1 VLLIYEL
8 PAKGSNNPVILEER
22 VMNLFMQFLKLSAVV
37 TTLTV
42 MQAGW
47 AMATTVTPDFVELAK
62 KLKPSVV
69 NISTAKTIAPQKR
82 MQPPNS
88 FGQEPFEDFFNR
100 FFDNIP
106 QHPYKQ
112 RSLGSGFIISNEGY
126 ILTNNHVV
134 AGADEIKVNLS
145 DGREFK
151 AEVKGTDE
159 KLDLAVLK
167 INVKGGLPVAH
178 LGDSDA
184 IQVGEWVMAI
194 GNPFGLNQTV
204 TAGIVSAM
212 GRVIGSGPYDDFI
225 QTDASINP
233 GNSGGPLFN
242 AEGRVIGI
250 NTAIVA
256 GGQGIGFA
264 IPINMAKSV
273 LPQLEEKGKVTRGW
287 LGVAIQPVTPE
298 LAQSF
303 GVEGE
308 KGALVADVS
317 KDSPADKAGLK
328 SGDII
333 LEFDGKQIQE
343 MNNLPRLVAATP
355 VGKKVKLKLLRN
367 GKPETVM
374 VTIERLK
381 DGEEIAQPG
390 AVQDRMGMSIRD
402 LNAELAAQIGV
413 KETKGVVVTAVKP
426 GGVAEDAGIAAGDVI
441 KEINGNKINSSA
453 DFAKAVSAHKKGE
466 VMRLL
471 LRRGDGSLYVAV
483 KVE

>member
-1 VLLIYEL
+1 M
-8 PAKGSNNPVILEER
+8 AK
-22 VMNLFMQFLKLSAVV
+22 
-37 TTLTV
+37 TV
-42 MQAGW
+42 A
-47 AMATTVTPDFVELAK
+47 PDFVELAK

-69 NISTAKTIAPQKR
+69 NISTAKTIAPQKQLQSPR
-82 MQPPNS
+82 SP
-88 FGQEPFEDFFNR
+88 FGQDPFDDFFNR
-100 FFDNIP
+100 FFDVP
-106 QHPYKQ
+106 QHSYKQ
-112 RSLGSGFIISNEGY
+112 RSLGSGFIISNKGY

-134 AGADEIKVNLS
+134 AGADEIKVKLS

-167 INVKGGLPVAH
+167 IDVKGGLPVAE
-178 LGDSDA
+178 LGDSDS

-212 GRVIGSGPYDDFI
+212 GRVIGSGPYDDYI

-242 AEGRVIGI
+242 ADGKVIGI

-264 IPINMAKSV
+264 IPINMATAV

-298 LAQSF
+298 LAKSF

-308 KGALVADVS
+308 NGALVADVT

-333 LEFDGKQIQE
+333 MEFDGKQIHE
-343 MNNLPRLVAATP
+343 MNSLPRYVAATP

-367 GKPETVM
+367 GKPEEAT
-374 VTIERLK
+374 VTIALLK
-381 DGEEIAQPG
+381 EGEEGVETG
-390 AVQDRMGMSIRD
+390 ATEDRLGLTVRD
-402 LNAELAAQIGV
+402 LTGELAAQMGI
-413 KETKGVVVTAVKP
+413 KDTKGVVVVAVKP
-426 GGVAEDAGIAAGDVI
+426 GGVAEEAGIAAGDVI
-441 KEINGNKINSSA
+441 KEINGVKITKVN
-453 DFAKAVSAHKKGE
+453 DYTKTVSTHKKGTSI
-466 VMRLL
+466 RLL
-471 LRRGDGSLYVAV
+471 LRRGDSSLFVAIP
-483 KVE
+483 VE

>member
-1 VLLIYEL
+1 
-8 PAKGSNNPVILEER
+8 
-22 VMNLFMQFLKLSAVV
+22 MNLFMRFLKLFFVV

-42 MQAGW
+42 IQSSW
-47 AMATTVTPDFVELAK
+47 AMAATVTPDFVELAK

-82 MQPPNS
+82 TQRPPNS
-88 FGQEPFEDFFNR
+88 FGQDPFEDFFNR
-100 FFDNIP
+100 FFENAP
-106 QHPYKQ
+106 QHSYKQ
-112 RSLGSGFIISNEGY
+112 RSLGSGFIISNDGY

-134 AGADEIKVNLS
+134 AGADEIKVKLS
-145 DGREFK
+145 DSREYK
-151 AEVKGTDE
+151 AEIKGTDE

-167 INVKGGLPVAH
+167 IDVKEGLPVAK

-242 AEGRVIGI
+242 AEGKVIGI

-264 IPINMAKSV
+264 IPINMAKGV

-308 KGALVADVS
+308 KGALVADVT

-333 LEFDGKQIQE
+333 LEFDGKQILE

-355 VGKKVKLKLLRN
+355 VGKKVKLKFLRN
-367 GKPETVM
+367 GKPESVA
-374 VTIERLK
+374 VTIEQLK
-381 DGEEIAQPG
+381 DGEEIVQPG
-390 AVQDRMGMSIRD
+390 AVQDRMGMTVRD

-426 GGVAEDAGIAAGDVI
+426 GGVAEEAGIAAGDVI
-441 KEINGNKINSSA
+441 KEINGTKINSA
-453 DFAKAVSAHKKGE
+453 VDFAKAISAHKKGE

-471 LRRGDGSLYVAV
+471 LRRGDGSLFVGV

>member
-1 VLLIYEL
+1 MRNLLLRIQKMSIVVTALVLLQSG
-8 PAKGSNNPVILEER
+8 A
-22 VMNLFMQFLKLSAVV
+22 
-37 TTLTV
+37 
-42 MQAGW
+42 
-47 AMATTVTPDFVELAK
+47 AMAKTVLPDFVDLAK

-69 NISTAKTIAPQKR
+69 NISTSKTIAPRNLPQYPR
-82 MQPPNS
+82 SPY
-88 FGQEPFEDFFNR
+88 GQDPFEDFFNR
-100 FFDNIP
+100 FFGNIP
-106 QHPYKQ
+106 QHPQKQ
-112 RSLGSGFIISNEGY
+112 RSLGSGFIISNDGF

-134 AGADEIKVNLS
+134 AGADEVKVKLT

-151 AEVKGTDE
+151 AEVKGADE

-167 INVKGGLPVAH
+167 IEVKGALPVAL
-178 LGDSDA
+178 LGDSDT
-184 IQVGEWVMAI
+184 IQIGEWVMAI

-204 TAGIVSAM
+204 TAGIVSAT

-242 AEGRVIGI
+242 AEGKVIGI

-287 LGVAIQPVTPE
+287 LGVGIQPVTPE

-303 GVEGE
+303 GVEGD
-308 KGALVADVS
+308 KGALVAEVT

-343 MNNLPRLVAATP
+343 MNSLPRIVAATP
-355 VGKKVKLKLLRN
+355 VGKKVQVKFLRN
-367 GKPETVM
+367 GKPETVT

-381 DGEEIAQPG
+381 EGEEAAQP
-390 AVQDRMGMSIRD
+390 AAAQDRLGMTVQE
-402 LNAELAAQIGV
+402 LNSELAAQIGI
-413 KETKGVVVTAVKP
+413 KETSGVVVTAVKP
-426 GGVAEDAGIAAGDVI
+426 GGVAEEAGITVGDII
-441 KEINGNKINSSA
+441 KEINDVKITNLESY
-453 DFAKAVSAHKKGE
+453 AKAVGAHKKGG

-471 LRRGDGSLYVAV
+471 LRRGNSSLFVAV

>member
-1 VLLIYEL
+1 M
-8 PAKGSNNPVILEER
+8 KNR
-22 VMNLFMQFLKLSAVV
+22 FMQILKLSVV
-37 TTLTV
+37 VVAMTFL
-42 MQAGW
+42 QSGG
-47 AMATTVTPDFVELAK
+47 AMAKSVLPDFVELAK
-62 KLKPSVV
+62 NLKPSVV

-82 MQPPNS
+82 MQRPPNS
-88 FGQEPFEDFFNR
+88 FGQDPFEDFFNR
-100 FFDNIP
+100 FFENMP
-106 QHPYKQ
+106 QQPYKQ
-112 RSLGSGFIISNEGY
+112 RSLGSGFIISNDGF

-134 AGADEIKVNLS
+134 AGADEIKVKLS

-167 INVKGGLPVAH
+167 IAVKGGLPFAQ
-178 LGDSDA
+178 LGDSDT

-204 TAGIVSAM
+204 TAGIVSAT

-242 AEGRVIGI
+242 AHGKVIGI

-273 LPQLEEKGKVTRGW
+273 LPQLEEKGKITRGW
-287 LGVAIQPVTPE
+287 LGVAIQPVTAE
-298 LAQSF
+298 LAKSF
-303 GVEGE
+303 GVIGE
-308 KGALVADVS
+308 KGALVADVT
-317 KDSPADKAGLK
+317 KDSPAYKAGLK

-333 LEFDGKQIQE
+333 LEYDGKEIQE

-355 VGKKVKLKLLRN
+355 VGKKVQLRILRN
-367 GKPETVM
+367 GKSKVVTVM
-374 VTIERLK
+374 IERLK
-381 DGEEIAQPG
+381 EG
-390 AVQDRMGMSIRD
+390 AESVQTGTEQDRIGVTVRD
-402 LNAELAAQIGV
+402 LNAELAAQIGI
-413 KETKGVVVTAVKP
+413 KESKGVVVVAVKP
-426 GGVAEDAGIAAGDVI
+426 GGIAEEAGIAVGDVI
-441 KEINGNKINSSA
+441 KEIDGAQINTVA
-453 DFAKAVSAHKKGE
+453 DFAKAISAHKKDE
-466 VMRLL
+466 ITRLL
-471 LRRGDGSLYVAV
+471 LRRGDTSLFVAI

>member
-1 VLLIYEL
+1 MKNRFMLI
-8 PAKGSNNPVILEER
+8 
-22 VMNLFMQFLKLSAVV
+22 LKLSVIVV
-37 TTLTV
+37 AMTFL
-42 MQAGW
+42 QAGG
-47 AMATTVTPDFVELAK
+47 AMAKSVLPDFVELAK
-62 KLKPSVV
+62 NLKPSVV

-82 MQPPNS
+82 MQRPPNS
-88 FGQEPFEDFFNR
+88 FGQDPFEDFFNR
-100 FFDNIP
+100 FFENMP
-106 QHPYKQ
+106 QQPYKQ
-112 RSLGSGFIISNEGY
+112 RSLGSGFIISNDGF

-134 AGADEIKVNLS
+134 AGADEIKVKLS

-167 INVKGGLPVAH
+167 IDVKGGLPVAQ
-178 LGDSDA
+178 LGDSDN

-204 TAGIVSAM
+204 TAGIVSAT

-242 AEGRVIGI
+242 AHGKVIGI

-298 LAQSF
+298 LAKSF
-303 GVEGE
+303 GVTGE
-308 KGALVADVS
+308 KGALVADIT

-328 SGDII
+328 IGDII
-333 LEFDGKQIQE
+333 LEFDGKEIQE

-355 VGKKVKLKLLRN
+355 IGKKVKIKILRN
-367 GKPETVM
+367 GKSKVVTA
-374 VTIERLK
+374 TIERLK
-381 DGEEIAQPG
+381 EG
-390 AVQDRMGMSIRD
+390 AESVQTGTEQDRIGVTVRD
-402 LNAELAAQIGV
+402 LNAELAAQIGI
-413 KETKGVVVTAVKP
+413 KETKGVVVVAVKP
-426 GGVAEDAGIAAGDVI
+426 GGIAEEAGIAVGDVI
-441 KEINGNKINSSA
+441 KEIDGTQINTVA
-453 DFAKAVSAHKKGE
+453 DFAKAISAHKKDE
-466 VMRLL
+466 ITRLL
-471 LRRGDGSLYVAV
+471 LRRGDSSLFVAI

>member
-1 VLLIYEL
+1 
-8 PAKGSNNPVILEER
+8 
-22 VMNLFMQFLKLSAVV
+22 MNLFMRFLKLSVV
-37 TTLTV
+37 VAALTV
-42 MQAGW
+42 VQAGW
-47 AMATTVTPDFVELAK
+47 ATATTVAPDFVELAK

-69 NISTAKTIAPQKR
+69 NISTAKTVAPQKR
-82 MQPPNS
+82 MQRPPNS
-88 FGQEPFEDFFNR
+88 LGQDPFEDFFNR

-106 QHPYKQ
+106 QHSFKQ
-112 RSLGSGFIISNEGY
+112 RSLGSGFIISNDGY

-134 AGADEIKVNLS
+134 AGADEIKIKLS

-167 INVKGGLPVAH
+167 IDVKGGLPVAQ
-178 LGDSDA
+178 LGDSDT

-242 AEGRVIGI
+242 ADGRVIGI

-264 IPINMAKSV
+264 IPINMAKGV

-287 LGVAIQPVTPE
+287 LGVGIQPVTPE

-303 GVEGE
+303 GVKGE
-308 KGALVADVS
+308 KGALVADVT
-317 KDSPADKAGLK
+317 KDSPADKGGLK

-343 MNNLPRLVAATP
+343 MNNLPRLVAVTP
-355 VGKKVKLKLLRN
+355 VGKKVKLKILRN
-367 GKPETVM
+367 GKPEAVTVK
-374 VTIERLK
+374 IEQLK
-381 DGEEIAQPG
+381 EGEEIAQPA
-390 AVQDRMGMSIRD
+390 AVQDRMGMTVKE
-402 LNAELAAQIGV
+402 LNAELAAQIGI
-413 KETKGVVVTAVKP
+413 KETKGVVVMAVKP
-426 GGVAEDAGIAAGDVI
+426 GGLAEEAGIASGDVI
-441 KEINGNKINSSA
+441 KEINGIKINTA
-453 DFAKAVSAHKKGE
+453 TDFTKAVSAHKKGE

-471 LRRGDGSLYVAV
+471 LRRGDGSLFVAF

>member
-1 VLLIYEL
+1 
-8 PAKGSNNPVILEER
+8 
-22 VMNLFMQFLKLSAVV
+22 MNLFMRFLKLSVVV

-42 MQAGW
+42 VQAGW
-47 AMATTVTPDFVELAK
+47 AMATAVTPDFVELAK

-69 NISTAKTIAPQKR
+69 NISTAKTIALQKR
-82 MQPPNS
+82 MQRPPNS
-88 FGQEPFEDFFNR
+88 FGQDPFEDFFNR

-106 QHPYKQ
+106 QHSFKQ

-134 AGADEIKVNLS
+134 AGADEIKVKLS

-167 INVKGGLPVAH
+167 IDVKGGLPVAK

-204 TAGIVSAM
+204 TAGIVSAT

-242 AEGRVIGI
+242 ADGRVIGI

-287 LGVAIQPVTPE
+287 LGVGIQPVTPE

-308 KGALVADVS
+308 KGALVADVT

-333 LEFDGKQIQE
+333 LEFDGKQILE

-355 VGKKVKLKLLRN
+355 VGKKVKLKILRN
-367 GKPETVM
+367 GKPETVN
-374 VTIERLK
+374 VTIEQLK
-381 DGEEIAQPG
+381 EGEEIAQPG
-390 AVQDRMGMSIRD
+390 AVQDRMGMTVRE
-402 LNAELAAQIGV
+402 LNAELTAQIGI

-426 GGVAEDAGIAAGDVI
+426 GGLAEEAGIAVGDVI
-441 KEINGNKINSSA
+441 KEINGTKISTAA
-453 DFAKAVSAHKKGE
+453 DFAKAVSAQKKGE

-471 LRRGDGSLYVAV
+471 LRRGDGSLFVAV

>member
-1 VLLIYEL
+1 
-8 PAKGSNNPVILEER
+8 
-22 VMNLFMQFLKLSAVV
+22 MNLFMRFLKLSVVV

-82 MQPPNS
+82 MQRPPNS
-88 FGQEPFEDFFNR
+88 FGQDPFEDFFNR

-106 QHPYKQ
+106 QHSYKQ

-134 AGADEIKVNLS
+134 AGADEIKVKLS
-145 DGREFK
+145 DSREFK

-167 INVKGGLPVAH
+167 IDVKGGLPVAQ
-178 LGDSDA
+178 LGDSDT

-204 TAGIVSAM
+204 TAGIISAM

-264 IPINMAKSV
+264 IPINMAKGV

-287 LGVAIQPVTPE
+287 LGVGIQPVTPE

-308 KGALVADVS
+308 KGALVADVA

-355 VGKKVKLKLLRN
+355 VGNKVKLKILRN
-367 GKPETVM
+367 GKSEVVTVK
-374 VTIERLK
+374 IEQLK
-381 DGEEIAQPG
+381 EGEEIVAQPG
-390 AVQDRMGMSIRD
+390 AMQDRMGMTVKE
-402 LNAELAAQIGV
+402 LNAELAAQIGI
-413 KETKGVVVTAVKP
+413 KETKGVVVMTVKP
-426 GGVAEDAGIAAGDVI
+426 GGLAEEAGIAAGDVI
-441 KEINGNKINSSA
+441 KEINGTKINSAA
-453 DFAKAVSAHKKGE
+453 DFTKAVSAHKKGA

-471 LRRGDGSLYVAV
+471 LRRGDSSLFVAV

>member
-1 VLLIYEL
+1 
-8 PAKGSNNPVILEER
+8 
-22 VMNLFMQFLKLSAVV
+22 MNLFLRFLKLSVVV

-47 AMATTVTPDFVELAK
+47 AMATSVIPDFVELAK

-82 MQPPNS
+82 MQRPPNS
-88 FGQEPFEDFFNR
+88 FGQDPFEDFFNR

-106 QHPYKQ
+106 QHSYKQ

-134 AGADEIKVNLS
+134 ADADEIKVKLG

-151 AEVKGTDE
+151 AEIKGTDE

-167 INVKGGLPVAH
+167 IDVKGDLPVAK
-178 LGDSDA
+178 LGDSDTT
-184 IQVGEWVMAI
+184 QVGEWVMAI

-204 TAGIVSAM
+204 TAGIVSAT

-242 AEGRVIGI
+242 AEGKVIGI
-250 NTAIVA
+250 NAAIVA

-264 IPINMAKSV
+264 IPINMAKAV

-287 LGVAIQPVTPE
+287 LGVAIQPVTSE
-298 LAQSF
+298 LAKSF

-308 KGALVADVS
+308 RGALVSDVT

-333 LEFDGKQIQE
+333 LEFDGKQILE
-343 MNNLPRLVAATP
+343 MNYLPRLVAATP

-367 GKPETVM
+367 GKPKTVT
-374 VTIERLK
+374 VIIEQLK
-381 DGEEIAQPG
+381 EGEGSAQPG
-390 AVQDRMGMSIRD
+390 AEQDRIGMTVRE
-402 LNAELAAQIGV
+402 LNPELAAQIGI
-413 KETKGVVVTAVKP
+413 KETKGVVVMAVKP
-426 GGVAEDAGIAAGDVI
+426 GGLAEEAGIVNGDVI
-441 KEINGNKINSSA
+441 KEINGARINTVA
-453 DFAKAVSAHKKGE
+453 DFTKAVSAQKKGG

-471 LRRGDGSLYVAV
+471 LRRGDGSLFVAV
-483 KVE
+483 NVE

>member
-1 VLLIYEL
+1 
-8 PAKGSNNPVILEER
+8 
-22 VMNLFMQFLKLSAVV
+22 MNLFMRFLKLSVV
-37 TTLTV
+37 VAALTV
-42 MQAGW
+42 VQAGW
-47 AMATTVTPDFVELAK
+47 ATATTVAPDFVELAK

-82 MQPPNS
+82 AQRPPNS
-88 FGQEPFEDFFNR
+88 LGQDPFDDFFNR

-106 QHPYKQ
+106 QHSFKQ
-112 RSLGSGFIISNEGY
+112 RSLGSGFIISNDGY

-134 AGADEIKVNLS
+134 AGADEIKVKLS

-167 INVKGGLPVAH
+167 INVKGGLPVAQ
-178 LGDSDA
+178 LGDSDT

-242 AEGRVIGI
+242 ADGRVIGI

-264 IPINMAKSV
+264 IPINMAKGV

-287 LGVAIQPVTPE
+287 LGVGIQPVTPE

-308 KGALVADVS
+308 KGALVADVT
-317 KDSPADKAGLK
+317 KDSPADKGGLK

-343 MNNLPRLVAATP
+343 MNNLPRLVAVTP
-355 VGKKVKLKLLRN
+355 AGKKVKLKILRN
-367 GKPETVM
+367 GKPETVS
-374 VTIERLK
+374 VTIEKLK
-381 DGEEIAQPG
+381 DGEESAQPG
-390 AVQDRMGMSIRD
+390 AVQDRMGMTVRE
-402 LNAELAAQIGV
+402 LNAELAAQIGI
-413 KETKGVVVTAVKP
+413 KETKGVVVMAVKP
-426 GGVAEDAGIAAGDVI
+426 GGLAEEAGIASGDVI
-441 KEINGNKINSSA
+441 KEINGIKINTA
-453 DFAKAVSAHKKGE
+453 TGFTKAVSAHKKGE

-471 LRRGDGSLYVAV
+471 LRRGDGSLFVAF